1 MRSRLLCAVG
11 CFFLAVLLL
20 FFAVPLTAKQMYPKI
35 EVVRTTKSIEHGAMF
50 DADDLEVVRMGAYP
64 LSDTAVT
71 DIYDVIG
78 RYAAVDIVSGDILLT
93 EKVSQVPFQDGEA
106 MSLLPEGYETAV
118 AMVQIMEGSE
128 VTALQTGDIIKMNGY
143 DDGLIDIPALNFV
156 RVITAMEPDA
166 EGVIWITVSANQR
179 QSTFLE
185 KHRKDVFH
193 VSVMVR
199 ENEELAEKLLQQQ
212 SAYFEE
218 EP

>member
-1 MRSRLLCAVG
+1 VTIRVVDQNG
-11 CFFLAVLLL
+11 E
-20 FFAVPLTAKQMYPKI
+20 PLSGVEFTRKDREY
-35 EVVRTTKSIEHGAMF
+35 G
-50 DADDLEVVRMGAYP
+50 Y
-64 LSDTAVT
+64 SDTAVT

-156 RVITAMEPDA
+156 RVITAMEPNA

>member
-1 MRSRLLCAVG
+1 MQMIWRSSVWGHILYQIRQSQIYMTSLDDMPLLTLCQV
-11 CFFLAVLLL
+11 
-20 FFAVPLTAKQMYPKI
+20 
-35 EVVRTTKSIEHGAMF
+35 
-50 DADDLEVVRMGAYP
+50 
-64 LSDTAVT
+64 
-71 DIYDVIG
+71 
-78 RYAAVDIVSGDILLT
+78 ILLT

>member
-1 MRSRLLCAVG
+1 MHSRLLCAVG

-35 EVVRTTKSIEHGAMF
+35 EVVRTTKSIEQGAMF

-78 RYAAVDIVSGDILLT
+78 RYAAGDILLT

-156 RVITAMEPDA
+156 RVITAMEPNA

-199 ENEELAEKLLQQQ
+199 ENEELAEKLLQPQ

>member
-1 MRSRLLCAVG
+1 MG
-11 CFFLAVLLL
+11 CFFLSVLLL

-35 EVVRTTKSIEHGAMF
+35 EVVRTTKSIEQGAMF

-64 LSDTAVT
+64 LLDVAVT

-78 RYAAVDIVSGDILLT
+78 
-93 EKVSQVPFQDGEA
+93 

-166 EGVIWITVSANQR
+166 EGIIWITVSANQR

>member
-1 MRSRLLCAVG
+1 
-11 CFFLAVLLL
+11 
-20 FFAVPLTAKQMYPKI
+20 
-35 EVVRTTKSIEHGAMF
+35 MF

-156 RVITAMEPDA
+156 RVITAMGTKCRKCHLDHGICQSKTEHISGEA
-166 EGVIWITVSANQR
+166 SKGCVSCFCYG
-179 QSTFLE
+179 TGE
-185 KHRKDVFH
+185 
-193 VSVMVR
+193 
-199 ENEELAEKLLQQQ
+199 
-212 SAYFEE
+212 
-218 EP
+218 

>member
-1 MRSRLLCAVG
+1 MG
-11 CFFLAVLLL
+11 CFFLSVLLL
-20 FFAVPLTAKQMYPKI
+20 FFAVPLTARQMYPKI
-35 EVVRTTKSIEHGAMF
+35 EVVRTTKSIEQGAMF

-64 LSDTAVT
+64 LSDAAVT

-78 RYAAVDIVSGDILLT
+78 RYAAVDIVSGDILLA
-93 EKVSQVPFQDGEA
+93 EKVSQVPFQDGEPMA
-106 MSLLPEGYETAV
+106 LLPEGYETAV

-128 VTALQTGDIIKMNGY
+128 IEALQTGDIIKMNGY

-166 EGVIWITVSANQR
+166 QGISWITVSANQR
-179 QSTFLE
+179 QSAFLE

-199 ENEELAEKLLQQQ
+199 NNEELAEKLLQQQ
-212 SAYFEE
+212 STYFEE

>member
-1 MRSRLLCAVG
+1 
-11 CFFLAVLLL
+11 
-20 FFAVPLTAKQMYPKI
+20 
-35 EVVRTTKSIEHGAMF
+35 
-50 DADDLEVVRMGAYP
+50 
-64 LSDTAVT
+64 
-71 DIYDVIG
+71 
-78 RYAAVDIVSGDILLT
+78 
-93 EKVSQVPFQDGEA
+93 
-106 MSLLPEGYETAV
+106 
-118 AMVQIMEGSE
+118 MVQIMEGSE

-156 RVITAMEPDA
+156 RVITAMEPNA

>member
-1 MRSRLLCAVG
+1 
-11 CFFLAVLLL
+11 
-20 FFAVPLTAKQMYPKI
+20 
-35 EVVRTTKSIEHGAMF
+35 
-50 DADDLEVVRMGAYP
+50 
-64 LSDTAVT
+64 
-71 DIYDVIG
+71 
-78 RYAAVDIVSGDILLT
+78 
-93 EKVSQVPFQDGEA
+93 
-106 MSLLPEGYETAV
+106 
-118 AMVQIMEGSE
+118 
-128 VTALQTGDIIKMNGY
+128 
-143 DDGLIDIPALNFV
+143 
-156 RVITAMEPDA
+156 MEPDA